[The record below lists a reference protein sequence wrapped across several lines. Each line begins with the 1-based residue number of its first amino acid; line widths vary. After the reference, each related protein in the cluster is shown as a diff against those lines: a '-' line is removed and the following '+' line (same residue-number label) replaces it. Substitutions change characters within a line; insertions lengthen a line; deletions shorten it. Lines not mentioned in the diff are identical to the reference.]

1 MADGA
6 APTGFG
12 DLGSDVCSRDL
23 NFPIDARAHRY
34 LRVSGSVIKALAGNY
49 PWCCWDILFARLRDV
64 SDSAS
69 MRCKQDSCSPRVGGT
84 VPSVEG
90 AG

>member
-1 MADGA
+1 MQQYLRGSRREAGGEHLVVAVGEGHTASQTIERA

-34 LRVSGSVIKALAGNY
+34 LRVSGNAIKAAGG
-49 PWCCWDILFARLRDV
+49 RLPV
-64 SDSAS
+64 VLLEHPV
-69 MRCKQDSCSPRVGGT
+69 CKT
-84 VPSVEG
+84 
-90 AG
+90 A